1 MRGRSALAWRC
12 IGFLGLLILVY
23 ELWFASR
30 IMIFNWVEPKN
41 TSFMRS
47 YREQTNNA
55 PSYLWV
61 DYKKISSQVKRAV
74 IASEDTK
81 FLHHRGF
88 DWTSLRHAASQNVK
102 EGKIVSGGSTITQQL
117 AKNLFLSPS
126 RSIWRKVQES
136 IITIMLETILSKK
149 RILEIYLNVIE
160 WGRGIYGIE
169 AAAKHYFNQNASN
182 LSELQAAQ
190 LATYIPSPRRYDLI
204 GDTEQSLK
212 KLKVIRG
219 RMSDVNIP
227 HD

>member
-1 MRGRSALAWRC
+1 
-12 IGFLGLLILVY
+12 
-23 ELWFASR
+23 
-30 IMIFNWVEPKN
+30 
-41 TSFMRS
+41 MRS

-88 DWTSLRHAASQNVK
+88 DWTSLRYAASQNVK

-182 LSELQAAQ
+182 LSEFQAAQ
-190 LATYIPSPRRYDLI
+190 LATYIPAPRRYDLI

-212 KLKVIRG
+212 KIKVIRG

>member
-12 IGFLGLLILVY
+12 IGFFGLLILVY
-23 ELWFASR
+23 EMWFASR

-47 YREQTNNA
+47 YREQTNNV
-55 PSYLWV
+55 PSYIWV

-81 FLHHRGF
+81 FLHHQGF

-102 EGKIVSGGSTITQQL
+102 EGKIVSVGSTITQQL

-126 RSIWRKVQES
+126 RSVWRKVQES

-160 WGRGIYGIE
+160 
-169 AAAKHYFNQNASN
+169 
-182 LSELQAAQ
+182 
-190 LATYIPSPRRYDLI
+190 
-204 GDTEQSLK
+204 
-212 KLKVIRG
+212 
-219 RMSDVNIP
+219 
-227 HD
+227 